1 MNALLEQEAL
11 TLVFVS
17 LGGGII
23 GIGFGWNKTKDFLK
37 MHRFVM
43 TSVIIMNIMSIF
55 VVMFPSLISFY
66 SDPVIPSMY
75 SSFSNL
81 QIIHSIV
88 GIPTMTLG
96 LSYAFNRLP
105 KSTKMW
111 MRVTTIIW
119 LTSIILG
126 AIVYF
131 TIPN

>member
-1 MNALLEQEAL
+1 
-11 TLVFVS
+11 
-17 LGGGII
+17 
-23 GIGFGWNKTKDFLK
+23 
-37 MHRFVM
+37 M